1 MPTHTNRKGTTN
13 DDVARTPGMALDD
26 KSDVV
31 KMSVTGRGSNI
42 WKVMPGLNQSIVP
55 LIPDHNR

>member
-13 DDVARTPGMALDD
+13 DDVPRTPGMPLADE
-26 KSDVV
+26 SDVI

-42 WKVMPGLNQSIVP
+42 KKVVPGLNNSIVP
-55 LIPDHNR
+55 LLPDTHR

>member
-13 DDVARTPGMALDD
+13 DDVARTPGMSLAD

-42 WKVMPGLNQSIVP
+42 KKQVPGMNNSIIG
-55 LIPDHNR
+55 LIPDHHR